1 MTILDKLIEVGL
13 KCPCG
18 GPVKIFHY
26 KNGVEVHQGSMLDI
40 YCPTCS
46 ANIGPSMSTLDA
58 LTARLVLTGGP
69 VPGEVRPPRS
79 CEVLGV
85 WSDGQ
90 RILVSWWGDS
100 WHYDN
105 GHLTITIKPPDIG
118 WYFIDRNPAV
128 IRLWLEEEEK

>member
-1 MTILDKLIEVGL
+1 MTILDKLLEVGL

-18 GPVKIFHY
+18 GKVRVFQQPTFDTNIEVFCGTCHAATGVY
-26 KNGVEVHQGSMLDI
+26 KSSI
-40 YCPTCS
+40 
-46 ANIGPSMSTLDA
+46 DA
-58 LTARLVLTGGP
+58 LTAWDVLTGGP

-105 GHLTITIKPPDIG
+105 GHLTITIKRPDIG

-128 IRLWLEEEEK
+128 IRSWLEEEEK